1 MNEVN
6 RMAAWVVRAR
16 ATWKRQ
22 RSNLLPRMQ
31 AGETA
36 IRVTLWK
43 EMSTADI
50 DLSKQVPT
58 TETVETVLFRYS
70 EDDGRWEVS
79 ADDWW
84 AIIDDGCLP

>member
-1 MNEVN
+1 
-6 RMAAWVVRAR
+6 
-16 ATWKRQ
+16 
-22 RSNLLPRMQ
+22 
-31 AGETA
+31 
-36 IRVTLWK
+36 VTLWK